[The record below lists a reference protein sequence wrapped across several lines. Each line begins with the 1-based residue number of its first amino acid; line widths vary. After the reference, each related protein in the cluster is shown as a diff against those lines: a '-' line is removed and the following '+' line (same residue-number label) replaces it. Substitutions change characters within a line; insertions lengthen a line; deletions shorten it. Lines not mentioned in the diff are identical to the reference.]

1 MLCEHRDSKAGQ
13 TCIAHWHHS
22 TDGKGIDARLV
33 PDVDATVSPLNGNTA
48 NAVAV
53 SSAVA

>member
-1 MLCEHRDSKAGQ
+1 MLHEHRDSKAGQ
-13 TCIAHWHHS
+13 TRIARWHHS
-22 TDGKGIDARLV
+22 TDGKGIDVGLV

-48 NAVAV
+48 NAVAI